1 MSDFSSIYFYDIE
14 SNQVITL
21 WNGSTNP
28 DDLAFPLDGYVDGFS
43 YRSANETTFYFTDN
57 ANELRAI
64 PVRQSIGSPIV
75 YSLDDIS
82 LQPRGVLNLPTLND
96 ITSGGGALL
105 SGTYQFAYRF
115 YDSDRRRYSGWSL
128 FGNPIPVIPA
138 DTSFNGAAANTIP
151 MHGGFVGE
159 STDKVI
165 QLTVA
170 GSTTSDYDN
179 IQFAVIKNSDGTNT
193 PQTIAYITEL
203 LETAATYDYTGL
215 LAETPI
221 TLAEIIVED
230 AAINTAKTINVR
242 DNIMFAGNITYRNN
256 RIGFL
261 EGTLSYANTIRR
273 IIGRTPDSGGS
284 AYEPYSQEQDTTN
297 YKGHFRGELY
307 RYGITYQDKYGNW
320 SPPEAFDFS
329 NYNRTTQFRNTN
341 GIPATNYAKSG
352 FTYNTFTKAFV
363 ITTTSPI
370 GGTSLDPNVY
380 DLIAIAGG
388 GNFYY
393 HYVSGIGA
401 NTITISPVNTIG
413 DAILLEAALDA
424 VDGRIY
430 KCFGDLGTNSSSG
443 ATDWKYPSRD
453 MPYGSL
459 FNMTDPTAIMALGV
473 SIRVTDHPTWAV
485 AAAIVRLPREKNIL
499 FQTPI
504 IPTMAVQGCVT
515 PGKNGEEVPFDHN
528 SALDTIAPKNWLI
541 GSAANI
547 GWFQT
552 SYDSQ
557 PVQQIQWY
565 RQLTGAT
572 DPRSVQGST
581 FIAAPPEYI
590 FNNNGSPYL
599 NLPYNAT
606 AARIVDAVGLEV
618 AVATYGYA
626 GFIGAQIYKGVRGSS
641 YFYNGLGNQYTE
653 TIFGTPALIRFAKFT
668 EQPAFLSSQQP
679 ASFAVESL
687 TPTVLGNATIQL
699 GYNPFGGQYT
709 YIQNFGNGSELVA
722 EQTGST
728 TSINSADRW
737 KFEGLVQNQRSLL
750 VRTDTNIADV
760 AYTFGNAYQ
769 NGTDYF
775 SQLSVKPFI
784 TFGQAKMSGTIGLG
798 TEVGADGDVQT
809 VLANSTNS
817 SAAYLDIAT
826 GTFYLAN
833 YAAITNIEAG
843 LTDGRYN
850 TLASQQFIFTG
861 AYAPIVSPTTPITFE
876 VYGGDCFVSK
886 LVYKLNNGALAPQR
900 YDFVNRNNGGDITQ
914 DWSSG
919 AMVKTGNMPV
929 SVLNPQSPIGTQF
942 LEIYV
947 ESEVNAS
954 YRAERD
960 VYTGETVLSPNPN
973 FYSANVNYDYNF
985 GYSAKN
991 DGKAFS
997 SVSEIETIND
1007 IFEARVIWSDT
1018 QIVGA
1023 RDGGFR
1029 KFRAAAFLD
1038 LEEVF
1043 GGITRIVKNY
1053 DGELY
1058 AVQEDAV
1065 RYLPIKKD
1073 IIQTADGGNLET
1085 LTNVVLSTNIK
1096 YITGNYGSQ
1105 HIGSVIGTEL
1115 GIFFIDARRGKMLNI
1130 SDSLYDVGL
1139 RAGMQ
1144 KFFNEDL
1151 RTYVEQKNIYLFY
1164 DGNQKDVWYYRPD
1177 FTDTIPPTLTTSEST
1192 VFMREKILTLASAG
1206 GYFKSFIRNDNKEVA
1221 FPYGLKFGVTAEGK
1235 FHTFTDRLVSINEHL
1250 LTAGVWGEG
1259 QRNVPF
1265 YDISAVTGQTNSAPA
1280 PPTISFILN
1289 QDRISPKTLDVLSI
1303 DAISELAGVSKN
1315 PDGTIV
1321 ATAYFQP
1328 DLTFVANSAFNA
1340 NNFRQG
1346 ALYVNALLTTQNRRL
1361 LGKWFKIDIILND
1374 GTPTDIVTKIYSILS
1389 RYRLTGNNL

>member
-1 MSDFSSIYFYDIE
+1 MSNFSSIYFYDIE
-14 SNQVITL
+14 SNQVVTL
-21 WNGSTNP
+21 WDGSTNP
-28 DDLAFPLDGYVDGFS
+28 DDLAFPTDGYVDGFS

-57 ANELRAI
+57 TNELRAI
-64 PVRQSIGSPIV
+64 PVRQSIATPIV

-82 LQPRGVLNLPTLND
+82 LQPRGVLNVPTLND
-96 ITSGGGALL
+96 IISGGGALL

-128 FGNPIPVIPA
+128 FCNPIPVIPA

-165 QLTVA
+165 RLTVTD
-170 GSTTSDYDN
+170 SETSDYDN

-193 PQTIAYITEL
+193 PQTVAFVTEL
-203 LETAATYDYTGL
+203 LDTAATYDYTGL
-215 LAETPI
+215 LTETPT
-221 TLAEIIVED
+221 TLAEIVVED

-261 EGTLSYANTIRR
+261 EGTLSYAKAIRQ
-273 IIGRTPDSGGS
+273 IIGRTPDSGFG
-284 AYEPYSQEQDTTN
+284 YEPYSQEQDTAN

-307 RYGITYQDKYGNW
+307 RYGITYQDEYGNW
-320 SPPEAFDFS
+320 SPPEAIDFS
-329 NYNRTTQFRNTN
+329 AYNRTNQFRNTN
-341 GIPATNYAKSG
+341 GIPATNYDKLSVS
-352 FTYNTFTKAFV
+352 YNTFTKAFT
-363 ITTTSPI
+363 ITTTAAI
-370 GGTSLDPNVY
+370 GGTDLDPDVY
-380 DLIAIAGG
+380 DLVAIAGG

-393 HYVSGIGA
+393 YYVSAIGA
-401 NTITISPVNTIG
+401 SSITISPVEDTPT
-413 DAILLEAALDA
+413 AVLLEAALDES
-424 VDGRIY
+424 DGRIY
-430 KCFGDLGTNSSSG
+430 KCYGDLGTNAGSG

-459 FNMTDPTAIMALGV
+459 FDMTDPTAIMALGLQV
-473 SIRVTDHPTWAV
+473 RITNHPTWAV

-515 PGKNGEEVPFDHN
+515 PGKNGVEVPFDHN
-528 SALDTIAPKNWLI
+528 SSLDTIAPKNWLI
-541 GSAANI
+541 GSSANI
-547 GWFQT
+547 GWYQT
-552 SYDSQ
+552 DYDSQ

-565 RQLTGAT
+565 RQITGAT
-572 DPRSVQGST
+572 DPRAVQGST

-590 FNNNGSPYL
+590 FNSQGSPYL

-606 AARIVDAVGLEV
+606 TARIVDAVGLEV

-626 GFIGAQIYKGVRGSS
+626 NFIGAQIYKGVRGSS

-653 TIFGTPALIRFAKFT
+653 DIFGTPRLIRFAKFV
-668 EQPAFLSSQQP
+668 EQAAFVSSQQP
-679 ASFAVESL
+679 ANFAVESL

-728 TSINSADRW
+728 TSINANARW

-750 VRTDTNIADV
+750 VRTDANMADV

-769 NGTDYF
+769 NGADYF
-775 SQLSVKPFI
+775 SQLATKPLI
-784 TFGQAKMSGTIGLG
+784 VSGQAKISGTVGLE
-798 TEVGADGDVQT
+798 TVVGADGDVQT
-809 VLANSTNS
+809 VTANSTNT
-817 SAAYLDIAT
+817 SAAYLDSL
-826 GTFYLAN
+826 GNFHLAN
-833 YAAITNIEAG
+833 YAAIANIEAG

-850 TLASQQFIFTG
+850 TLTSQQFIFTG
-861 AYAPIVSPTTPITFE
+861 AYAVITSPTTPITFD

-914 DWSSG
+914 DWTSG

-929 SVLNPQSPIGTQF
+929 TAVDTQTPLGTQF
-942 LEIYV
+942 LEVYM

-954 YRAERD
+954 YRSERD
-960 VYTGETVLSPNPN
+960 VYTGETTVLNPNPN

-991 DGKAFS
+991 DGKIFS
-997 SVSEIETIND
+997 SVSEIAAIND
-1007 IFEARVIWSDT
+1007 VFEARVIWSDT
-1018 QIVGA
+1018 QIVGSQ
-1023 RDGGFR
+1023 DGGFR
-1029 KFRAAAFLD
+1029 KFRAGAFLD

-1065 RYLPIKKD
+1065 RYLPVKKD

-1085 LTNVVLSTNIK
+1085 MTNVVLSTNIK
-1096 YITGNYGSQ
+1096 YVTSNYGSQ
-1105 HIGSVIGTEL
+1105 HIGSVIGTEF

-1130 SDSLYDVGL
+1130 SDSLYDIGL

-1151 RTYVEQKNIYLFY
+1151 RTYVEQPNIYLFY

-1177 FTDTIPPTLTTSEST
+1177 FTDTIPATLTTGETT
-1192 VFMREKILTLASAG
+1192 VFKREKILTLAAAG
-1206 GYFKSFIRNDNKEVA
+1206 GYFKSFIRNDNKEVE

-1235 FHTFTDRLVSINEHL
+1235 FHTFTDRLVSVNEHL

-1265 YDISAVTGQTNSAPA
+1265 YDISAVAGQSASAPE

-1289 QDRISPKTLDVLSI
+1289 EDRVSPKTLDVLSI

-1315 PDGTIV
+1315 PDGTVV

-1328 DLTFVANSAFNA
+1328 DLTFVANSTFNA
-1340 NNFRQG
+1340 SNFRQG
-1346 ALYVNALLTTQNRRL
+1346 ALYVNELLTTQNRRL

-1374 GTPTDIVTKIYSILS
+1374 GTPTDIITKVYSIIS
-1389 RYRLTGNNL
+1389 RYRLTNHNL